1 MGTSKAVSLGLPLLK
16 QLKQLLTSLGLRNS
30 QIIKCKEK
38 ISFNPFHDFHEPNF
52 QDKKLPGF
60 LPGHRRFAMGSGG
73 SVPKGEEF
81 PEPEALKREEYVTEH
96 HKPLGDDTRCV

>member
-38 ISFNPFHDFHEPNF
+38 ISFNPFHDFHESNF
-52 QDKKLPGF
+52 QDKKLPGLAV
-60 LPGHRRFAMGSGG
+60 LPWARAARCPKERSSQSRR
-73 SVPKGEEF
+73 P
-81 PEPEALKREEYVTEH
+81 
-96 HKPLGDDTRCV
+96 